1 MTGSQLE
8 AACHAFGEEDRLI
21 FFQHLQKLG
30 ARFYMKADNERWSEC
45 IQVNN
50 GQRAYWVVASYAQK
64 AYKRTIEGDGTKVC
78 KTGLMRMGGTIRP
91 PSSTK

>member
-1 MTGSQLE
+1 MTNSQLE

-30 ARFYMKADNERWSEC
+30 ARFYMTRDNERWSEC

-50 GQRAYWVVASYAQK
+50 GQRAYWVVADFAAK
-64 AYKRTIEGDGTKVC
+64 AHEKTLAGEPTDVC
-78 KTGLMRMGGTIRP
+78 DTGLMRKGGVIKR
-91 PSSTK
+91 